1 MLEDQLQRI
10 LGSYREF
17 GETKK
22 SEKLNFKIGRMD
34 KEAHECGDIIVAFPK
49 SFVNRY
55 QRGNL
60 KFDNCKF
67 IAFD

>member
-1 MLEDQLQRI
+1 
-10 LGSYREF
+10 
-17 GETKK
+17 
-22 SEKLNFKIGRMD
+22 MD
-34 KEAHECGDIIVAFPK
+34 KEAHEFGDIIVAMPK

-67 IAFD
+67 IAIDEVDDIFEQDKETLA